1 LEELTR
7 IPQNLPYSPG
17 LLQKLFA
24 QTSGDSLASLTEISE
39 TMAQDQG
46 LTTKIL
52 TLANSAFY
60 GLQAKVTT
68 VSRAMVVLGLK
79 EVRTMVLLIGVKALT
94 KGLADAD
101 LFNLREYWRHQL
113 MTAAAAGT
121 IAARASVSPE
131 DMFTAALLHDLGKLL
146 TALHR
151 PEDWRAVSS
160 LAADKNIPHAKA
172 EEQYW
177 GLEHGLV
184 GSLVL
189 SSWDLPNELTEPINW
204 HHAPNQAPVFKPQ
217 AKVLCLANALAHN
230 LTGRGRPI
238 AGPWQKIFQELEL
251 EEDEINAE
259 IQAALKDKNMAQLLS
274 QLA

>member
-1 LEELTR
+1 LKELTQ
-7 IPQNLPYSPG
+7 IPQNLPYSPA

-24 QTSGDSLASLTEISE
+24 QTSRGSLASLTQISE

-52 TLANSAFY
+52 TMANSAFY
-60 GLQAKVTT
+60 GLQSKVTT

-79 EVRTMVLLIGVKALT
+79 EVRTMVLLIGIKALT
-94 KGLADAD
+94 KGLTDTE

-113 MTAAAAGT
+113 ITAAAAGL
-121 IAARASVSPE
+121 IAARAGLTPE
-131 DMFTAALLHDLGKLL
+131 DMFTAGLLHDLGKLL

-151 PEDWRAVSS
+151 PEDWRAVA
-160 LAADKNIPHAKA
+160 LIAAAENIPQAQA

-189 SSWDLPNELTEPINW
+189 SSWNLPLELTEPINW
-204 HHAPNQAPVFKPQ
+204 HHAPNRAPDFKPQ
-217 AKVLCLANALAHN
+217 AKVLCLANALAHG
-230 LTGRGRPI
+230 LTGDDRPI
-238 AGPWQKIFQELEL
+238 AGPWQKILKELEL
-251 EEDEINAE
+251 EEDEIKAG
-259 IQAALKDKNMAQLLS
+259 IQTALKDKNMAEFLS